1 MVDYALK
8 VLDKDRLY
16 FYSDNA
22 ELYKKVIE
30 LYQDFIKR
38 IEDLTYQSIYN
49 EYIKYDYEPFA
60 VSGFRVTCD
69 IVTVKN
75 QAEFLYYLIDNY
87 LNNINILEDSYKLK
101 VYTDELHPTVTIK

>member
-22 ELYKKVIE
+22 KLYKKVIE

-38 IEDLTYQSIYN
+38 IADLTYQSIYDK
-49 EYIKYDYEPFA
+49 YVKYDYEPFT
-60 VSGFRVTCD
+60 VDGFRVTCD
-69 IVTVKN
+69 IITVRN

-87 LNNINILEDSYKLK
+87 LNNINVLEDSYKLK
-101 VYTDELHPTVTIK
+101 VYTDELHPTVKIK

>member
-22 ELYKKVIE
+22 ELYKRTIE
-30 LYQDFIKR
+30 MYQDFIKR

-49 EYIKYDYEPFA
+49 EYVKYDYEPFA
-60 VSGFRVTCD
+60 VNGFRVTCD
-69 IVTVKN
+69 IVTVRN

-87 LNNINILEDSYKLK
+87 LNNMNILEDSYKLK
-101 VYTDELHPTVTIK
+101 SYTDELHPRVKIK

>member
-49 EYIKYDYEPFA
+49 EY
-60 VSGFRVTCD
+60 
-69 IVTVKN
+69 
-75 QAEFLYYLIDNY
+75 
-87 LNNINILEDSYKLK
+87 
-101 VYTDELHPTVTIK
+101 